1 MILDCAKIKEMVQ
14 GISLV
19 RHCDTIRNGMVRMAT
34 PFRYPDGSLVDLFLG
49 QNPSL
54 FEGLKLTDLGQTTA
68 YLLNLHVKPWATQKR
83 KQRVADICNS
93 LAVSREGGE
102 LVVYLPNE
110 KASDIAEAM
119 VRLGQA
125 CIRMSDLAFTQSL
138 RSVNAF
144 REDLEE
150 FIEFGDVRY
159 EPDILLPGQFGK
171 DVSVDFRVYGKRV
184 TSLVQTVSTGNSA
197 AAHGL
202 ANEVFRR
209 WYDLTPQRSANQFVT
224 VYDASNDVFRG
235 DDLARLSDVSQVFA
249 FPAEQDALKLAIAA

>member
-68 YLLNLHVKPWATQKR
+68 YLLDLHVKPWATQKR

-125 CIRMSDLAFTQSL
+125 CIRMSDLAFTQRL
-138 RSVNAF
+138 RPVNAF
-144 REDLEE
+144 REDLERSE
-150 FIEFGDVRY
+150 EV
-159 EPDILLPGQFGK
+159 
-171 DVSVDFRVYGKRV
+171 
-184 TSLVQTVSTGNSA
+184 
-197 AAHGL
+197 GL
-202 ANEVFRR
+202 AC
-209 WYDLTPQRSANQFVT
+209 DLV
-224 VYDASNDVFRG
+224 
-235 DDLARLSDVSQVFA
+235 
-249 FPAEQDALKLAIAA
+249 AEL